1 MKKNILKLAQDN
13 IPIYAEC
20 GGLMYLTKSI
30 SGYRNKNKKKYKM
43 VGLFD
48 AETIMTG
55 KLTLGYTEAIL
66 NS

>member
-1 MKKNILKLAQDN
+1 MKLAQDN

-30 SGYRNKNKKKYKM
+30 SGYGAKRRKYKM

-48 AETIMTG
+48 AETIMTK
-55 KLTLGYTEAIL
+55 KLTLGSTRY
-66 NS
+66 